1 MIYTELEIR
10 RISQD
15 LEGLL
20 ADLFRKIKQ
29 SGEDKYFHPH
39 PFDDETAHII
49 ANYDGKDLFYSVV
62 GGEKILGYGMLR
74 GWDAGYK
81 IPSLG
86 IIILKEARGTGLGK
100 TLMYFLHAAARH
112 RGSSTIR
119 LKVYPDNKAAVN
131 LYKEL
136 GYVFDS
142 EEDGQLVGIIGL

>member
-1 MIYTELEIR
+1 MTHTGLEIR

-20 ADLFRKIKQ
+20 ADMFRKIKQ
-29 SGEDKYFHPH
+29 SGEDKHFHPH
-39 PFDDETAHII
+39 PFDDETAHMI
-49 ANYDGKDLFYSVV
+49 ANHGGKDLFYAVA

-74 GWDAGYK
+74 GWDAGYE

-112 RGSSTIR
+112 RGSSRIR

-136 GYVFDS
+136 GYVFDN
-142 EEDGQLVGIIGL
+142 EEDGQLVGIIEL